1 MKKVI
6 LLVLAIVL
14 VGCSNNM
21 VEKENSLD
29 EHKKDSKQSI
39 QKEEKLTALPFD
51 VNSLQAD
58 LKRETELDPEQVD
71 VYVVVSENTL
81 ISNFDSLLENVTFLN
96 VLAQY
101 VGDSE
106 DKIVQL
112 IKELE
117 DSYDSGEKYSSTLEI
132 DDVNIIT
139 TLFADQIIIS
149 VTSGDWIEKSVEK
162 ELEIDSQE

>member
-106 DKIVQL
+106 DKIV
-112 IKELE
+112 
-117 DSYDSGEKYSSTLEI
+117 
-132 DDVNIIT
+132 
-139 TLFADQIIIS
+139 
-149 VTSGDWIEKSVEK
+149 
-162 ELEIDSQE
+162 